1 MSDLPPH
8 GQLATVIHGAFP
20 AGGPIEFS
28 DTRHY
33 LLYARSGLLR
43 LEAGGRR
50 WSLPPARAALIRAGQ
65 TVTFSLPGPV
75 TALSVLFDPGWTR
88 APDAPLA
95 VFDLSPLARALLDEV
110 RECTEGPR
118 DDHDL
123 RLFETLYHTILRLA
137 RAPSPA
143 SRPTGDSD
151 LVRRA
156 LDRTEA
162 TLAEAP
168 TFAALARSLNVT
180 ERTLA
185 RRIHAETGMT
195 WSANL
200 RLMRVLNAI
209 EGLVATQD
217 SVTEIALATGYASL
231 SAFNAAFR
239 DLVGLTPTEYRDSL
253 RP

>member
-1 MSDLPPH
+1 MTDLPPH
-8 GQLATVIHGAFP
+8 GPKAIVIHGDFP
-20 AGGPIEFS
+20 AGGPIPFS
-28 DTRHY
+28 DDRHY
-33 LLYARSGLLR
+33 LLYARGGLLK
-43 LEAGGRR
+43 LEAEGRR
-50 WSLPPARAALIRAGQ
+50 WSLPPARAALIAAGQ
-65 TVTFSLPGPV
+65 PVTFWLPGPV
-75 TALSVLFDPGWTR
+75 TALSVLFDTGWTT
-88 APDAPLA
+88 APDDPLA
-95 VFDLSPLARALLDEV
+95 VFDLSPLARALLDEL
-110 RECTEGPR
+110 RSCTEGPR

-143 SRPTGDSD
+143 SRPTGESD
-151 LVRRA
+151 LVRHA

-168 TFAALARSLNVT
+168 TFANLAQHLNVT

-200 RLMRVLNAI
+200 RLMRILCAI
-209 EGLVATQD
+209 EGLVTTRD
-217 SVTEIALATGYASL
+217 SVTDIAFATGYTSL

-253 RP
+253 RN